1 MLQLLF
7 GKHVSHCIS
16 AIARIGI
23 PDDMNGE
30 PRAVEELA
38 GKASLH
44 APSLYRVMRTLSAF
58 GLFVEAPSR
67 HFRLTELG
75 KLLRTDAPGSF
86 RHLAIF
92 MNGEIS
98 TSGFAHLAD
107 SIRTGASGIR
117 AAYGKELFELL
128 PDFPEEEGIFHMAMV
143 GLSESVAEPIVA
155 AYDFSTVERLA
166 DIGGGHGKFLA
177 SILRAYPSLRGVLY
191 DVPAVTSG
199 VEAASCLA
207 GMRDRVEIQSGS
219 FFEQVPAGCDAY
231 VLKHVLHDWDD
242 DAAVRILRLVEQQ
255 LPPNGRVL
263 VCEMVVG
270 DERGPSPAELLDIEM
285 LAMTAGGRERTA
297 AEFTELLCASNL
309 RLMRVIETATPY
321 CIVEAVPAPR

>member
-38 GKASLH
+38 GKAGLH

-128 PDFPEEEGIFHMAMV
+128 PDFPEEEGIFHRAMV
-143 GLSESVAEPIVA
+143 GLSESVAAPIIE
-155 AYDFSTVERLA
+155 AYDFSRVERIA

-177 SILRAYPSLRGVLY
+177 SILRAYPRLRGVLY

-207 GMRDRVEIQSGS
+207 GIRDRVEIQSGS

-231 VLKHVLHDWDD
+231 VLKHILHDWDD
-242 DAAVRILRLVEQQ
+242 DAAARILRLIEAQ
-255 LPPNGRVL
+255 LPPHGRVL
-263 VCEMVVG
+263 VCEMVIG
-270 DERGPSPAELLDIEM
+270 DEPGPSPAKLLDIEM

-297 AEFTELLCASNL
+297 AEFAQLFAASNL
-309 RLMRVIETATPY
+309 SLMQVIPTTTPY
-321 CIVEAVPAPR
+321 CIVEAVPA